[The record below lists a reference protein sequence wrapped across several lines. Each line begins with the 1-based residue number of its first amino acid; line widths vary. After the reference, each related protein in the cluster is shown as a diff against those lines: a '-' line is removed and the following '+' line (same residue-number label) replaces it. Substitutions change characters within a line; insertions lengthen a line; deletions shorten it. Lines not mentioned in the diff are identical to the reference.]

1 MNWLPTLSQHL
12 MISALAL
19 LVYVLTTRVR
29 SVRRPP
35 TAAIAWVMGLGLVPY
50 LFLPLFFL
58 FGIRKLKAVRASRMI
73 RSYVGEHWAQALI
86 DTFGAHAPEPAIAR
100 FHANGE
106 EARLALF
113 EVIDAA
119 SETLD
124 VCTFLVSDDSLGRSV
139 VERLLRRARE
149 GVRVRLMVDA
159 VGTWLASP
167 PRLADLRR
175 AGAQVAVFNPVAS
188 LSRKI
193 PRNLR
198 NHRKM
203 VIADDRWLW
212 SGGRNLAAE
221 YFEGASGAAPWIDLS
236 FDLQGA
242 TAAAAA
248 RQFELD
254 WKTAHREPG
263 RDIAARPAAQ
273 GVGLTQ
279 FVPSGP
285 DQAEDTVHALM
296 LAACFQARNRLL
308 AVTPYFVPDDS
319 LLTAMRLAALRG
331 VEITLVLP
339 SKSNHRLADFVRG
352 RALRVLAQAG
362 VRIRLVP
369 RMVHAK
375 AVVVDDSLAWCG
387 SVNLDSRSLL
397 INYESV
403 VVFYGQPEIRW
414 LAGWVGSLGER
425 GEPFAARRVG
435 LVRDLAEGLL
445 LAVAFQ
451 M

>member
-1 MNWLPTLSQHL
+1 VSWLPTISQHL
-12 MISALAL
+12 MVTAVAL
-19 LVYVLTTRVR
+19 LVYVLTTRAWG
-29 SVRRPP
+29 VRRPP
-35 TAAIAWVMGLGLVPY
+35 TAAIAWVTGLVLLPY

-58 FGIRKLKAVRASRMI
+58 FGTRKLKAVRASQSI
-73 RSYVGEHWAQALI
+73 HPVPGEHWAQALI
-86 DTFGAHAPEPAIAR
+86 GTFGAQSPEPAVTL

-106 EARLALF
+106 ESRVALYA
-113 EVIDAA
+113 VIDAA
-119 SETLD
+119 VATLD
-124 VCTFLVSDDSLGRSV
+124 VCTFLVSNDNLGRSV
-139 VERLLRRARE
+139 LDRLLQRARE

-159 VGTWLASP
+159 IGLWLASP
-167 PRLADLRR
+167 PALAELRR
-175 AGAQVAVFNPVAS
+175 AGVQIAVFNPIAS

-203 VIADDRWLW
+203 VVADDRWLW

-221 YFEGASGAAPWIDLS
+221 YFEGTGGILPWIDLS
-236 FDLQGA
+236 FDLRGA

-248 RQFELD
+248 LQFQLD
-254 WKTAHREPG
+254 WQTAHRDPG
-263 RDIAARPAAQ
+263 HAIAAHPSAA
-273 GVGLTQ
+273 GNGRTQ

-285 DQAEDTVHALM
+285 DQAEDTVHSLM
-296 LAACFQARNRLL
+296 LSACFQAKERLL
-308 AVTPYFVPDDS
+308 AVTPYFVPDEA

-352 RALRVLAQAG
+352 RALRALAQAG
-362 VRIRLVP
+362 VQIRLVP

-397 INYESV
+397 LNYESV
-403 VVFYGQPEIRW
+403 VVFYGQAEIRW
-414 LAGWVGSLGER
+414 LAGWVGALAETGK
-425 GEPFAARRVG
+425 PFVRHPIG
-435 LVRDLAEGLL
+435 LARDLAEGLL